1 MKARVMVAGLAAAG
15 LLALAGCGGSPQ
27 VAAYVGGPGN
37 PVNVQVSQAEV
48 DQVATAIA
56 ATTSDA
62 YDTAVSFSA
71 AVMQIKVQSA
81 VVAQVA
87 KDKAI
92 TVTDAQRDAF
102 YASQELYPPLAQNPA
117 TRDFMIAYANTAT
130 ILSDQ
135 AAAMAFSELMAKTPV
150 RVNPRFG
157 TWDDTVGSLVEGSS
171 GSLSEAAPAK
181 G

>member
-1 MKARVMVAGLAAAG
+1 MMNR
-15 LLALAGCGGSPQ
+15 S
-27 VAAYVGGPGN
+27 
-37 PVNVQVSQAEV
+37 
-48 DQVATAIA
+48 A
-56 ATTSDA
+56 ATG
-62 YDTAVSFSA
+62 VSFSS
-71 AVMQIKVQSA
+71 AVMQILVQSA

-102 YASQELYPPLAQNPA
+102 YASQELYPPLVQNPA
-117 TRDFMIAYANTAT
+117 TRGFMVSYANTAT

-135 AAAMAFSELMAKTPV
+135 AAAAAYSELMAKTPV

-157 TWDDTVGSLVEGSS
+157 VWDDTKGSLVDGSS